1 MSTFR
6 YPSYGSQPGSLIS
19 EITQLFTPEVI
30 RSARSLTGESES
42 STHRALQVAVP
53 TVLSGMANMAS
64 TSQGADNLV
73 KMIREGGYG
82 GLTENPMTLFR
93 GGSATNYLS
102 SAGRRH
108 LGIIFGGNDSS
119 VMDLVAKSGGV
130 NVSSARKLMSLITP
144 LTLGVLGKRI
154 STEAPSSSGI
164 ADLLSR
170 QRGEIESAAPDGLSR
185 ILGLGPRAVV
195 PPVGSAEPEEV
206 LDSPTHI
213 EHFLEPTPAAEPARV
228 EPVLFA
234 DRSRVKPTP
243 FAEGPAVVAEQR
255 APDLMRP
262 RVGGGLRWLP
272 FALLILAAIALL
284 GYLLSRSRA
293 PRVSDL
299 ASPGIT
305 SATNALARIPLPS
318 GVNLLVPP
326 NSINYRLANFL
337 GDNSTTDLPITFV
350 FDHLNFLSGSTEL
363 TPDSDK
369 TVSDLAQI
377 LKAYPNAQVQL
388 TGHTDNT
395 RSPQINRA
403 LSLNRADTIK
413 GMLVNDGIAPNR
425 ISTQGFGQDRPVASN
440 DTDQG
445 RAENRRLELTVTRK

>member
-1 MSTFR
+1 
-6 YPSYGSQPGSLIS
+6 
-19 EITQLFTPEVI
+19 
-30 RSARSLTGESES
+30 
-42 STHRALQVAVP
+42 
-53 TVLSGMANMAS
+53 MANMAS
-64 TSQGADNLV
+64 TSEGANNLV

-82 GLTENPMTLFR
+82 GLPENPMTLFR

-130 NVSSARKLMSLITP
+130 NASSASKLMSLITP

-154 STEAPSSSGI
+154 STEAPGSSGI

-170 QRGEIESAAPDGLSR
+170 QKDEIETATPAGLSR

-195 PPVGSAEPEEV
+195 PPVGTAEPEEV
-206 LDSPTHI
+206 LDSPTHN
-213 EHFLEPTPAAEPARV
+213 EQFLEPTPAEPARV
-228 EPVLFA
+228 EPALFA
-234 DRSRVKPTP
+234 DRPRVKPTP
-243 FAEGPAVVAEQR
+243 FAEGPRVVGQQR
-255 APDLMRP
+255 APDWMRP
-262 RVGGGLRWLP
+262 RVGGGLRWLT
-272 FALLILAAIALL
+272 FALFILAAIALL

-326 NSINYRLANFL
+326 NSINYQLANFL
-337 GDNSTTDLPITFV
+337 GDNSTTDLPKTFV

-388 TGHTDNT
+388 TGHTDNS
-395 RSPQINRA
+395 RSPQFNQA
-403 LSLNRADTIK
+403 LSLNRANTIK
-413 GMLVNDGIAPNR
+413 GMVVNSGIAQNR

>member
-1 MSTFR
+1 
-6 YPSYGSQPGSLIS
+6 
-19 EITQLFTPEVI
+19 
-30 RSARSLTGESES
+30 
-42 STHRALQVAVP
+42 
-53 TVLSGMANMAS
+53 MAS
-64 TSQGADNLV
+64 TPDGANNLTN
-73 KMIREGGYG
+73 MIREGGYG

-102 SAGRRH
+102 SAGRRQ

-119 VMDLVAKSGGV
+119 VMDLVAKSGEV
-130 NVSSARKLMSLITP
+130 NASSASKLMSLITP
-144 LTLGVLGKRI
+144 LTLGALGNRI
-154 STEAPSSSGI
+154 STAAPGSSGI

-170 QRGEIESAAPDGLSR
+170 QRDEIETAAPAGLSR

-195 PPVGSAEPEEV
+195 PPVGTVGPEEV
-206 LDSPTHI
+206 LDSPTHV
-213 EHFLEPTPAAEPARV
+213 EHFREPTAAAEPARV
-228 EPVLFA
+228 ESALFA
-234 DRSRVKPTP
+234 DRPRVKPTP
-243 FAEGPAVVAEQR
+243 FAEGPAVVAQQR
-255 APDLMRP
+255 APDLKRP

-272 FALLILAAIALL
+272 FALLILVAIALL

-293 PRVSDL
+293 PRVSDF

-305 SATNALARIPLPS
+305 SATNTLARIPLPS

-326 NSINYRLANFL
+326 SSINYQLANFL
-337 GDNSTTDLPITFV
+337 GDNSTTDLPKTFV

-388 TGHTDNT
+388 TGHTDNS
-395 RSPQINRA
+395 RSPQVNQA

-413 GMLVNDGIAPNR
+413 SMLVNDGIAPNR